1 MMEMLNICMV
11 GYGGIAVF
19 HAAAL
24 RQIEGVQ
31 LHTVVGRRP
40 EPTAAFAEEWGFA
53 TGTTDYGMAMADPE
67 VDAVVIT
74 APSELHYE
82 MTAAALRAG
91 KHVLVEI
98 PLAMSAQGGRELAA
112 LALEVDRRVMV
123 AHTRRFQAGGR
134 FVRDF
139 LVSGKAGK
147 VHQHH
152 SYSFWLRHENV
163 GWTGYQ
169 RSWVDDVLF
178 HHGCHAVD
186 FSLFCLGNEVRRV
199 RGELSPLDEKT
210 GSSLDFS
217 MLLRYESE
225 AIATISLSYNA
236 TPGASGQLFIC
247 EGGTLEVGGQ
257 VRFGGEVVF
266 EGEGDS
272 LKEGVLEQ
280 NREFVAALRQG
291 REPACSA
298 GEAVKSL
305 ELLQAVYDQTVALD
319 GEERYRRPWGL

>member
-1 MMEMLNICMV
+1 MEALNICMV

-40 EPTAAFAEEWGFA
+40 EPTAAFAREWDFSV
-53 TGTTDYGMAMADPE
+53 GTTDYGAALADPE
-67 VDAVVIT
+67 VDAVVLT

-98 PLAMSAQGGRELAA
+98 PLAMSAQGGRELAT

-123 AHTRRFQAGGR
+123 AHTRRFQEGGR

-139 LVSGKAGK
+139 LTSGKAGK

-186 FSLFCLGNEVRRV
+186 FSLFCLDEEVRRV
-199 RGELSPLDEKT
+199 RGELAPLDGKT
-210 GSSLDFS
+210 GTSLDFS

-247 EGGTLEVGGQ
+247 EGGTLEVGGAQ
-257 VRFGGEVVF
+257 VRFGGEGVF
-266 EGEGDS
+266 EGAGGG

-280 NREFVAALRQG
+280 NREFVAAVRQG
-291 REPACSA
+291 RKPACDA
-298 GEAVKSL
+298 GDAVRSL
-305 ELLQAVYDQTVALD
+305 ELLQEVYDQMVELD